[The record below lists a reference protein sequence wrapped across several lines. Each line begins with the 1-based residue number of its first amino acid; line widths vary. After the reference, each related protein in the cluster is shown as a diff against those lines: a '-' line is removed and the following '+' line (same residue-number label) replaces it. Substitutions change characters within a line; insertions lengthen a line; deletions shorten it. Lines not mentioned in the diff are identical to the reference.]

1 MKECVVEVAL
11 HASFGGMVVWEVGLS
26 FCRAQA
32 KQDSERARE
41 SRQAR
46 KKGTEGTTRALCY
59 CRGGAPRQV
68 RVAITVPAGRWRWEW
83 RAVAR
88 YCMCTVRDPEL
99 TDLTFSEG

>member
-1 MKECVVEVAL
+1 M
-11 HASFGGMVVWEVGLS
+11 S

-68 RVAITVPAGRWRWEW
+68 RVAITVPAGE
-83 RAVAR
+83 VEVGVEGS
-88 YCMCTVRDPEL
+88 CTILYVYETL
-99 TDLTFSEG
+99 S